1 MKKEFI
7 FQGNGFVLKWKVHS
21 LIIFRIQC
29 LENFLII
36 FQERMNQVSQLF
48 YLCCQELSVFFRRYN
63 LKIMLR
69 NEIIPSNKNT
79 QFLGM
84 TFYSRLNWE
93 KHFNK
98 LRAKAK
104 RALNAIRVVAGK
116 IDRRLENPKRIIQ
129 CNIVPKNCNF
139 YPDARNVRN

>member
-1 MKKEFI
+1 
-7 FQGNGFVLKWKVHS
+7 
-21 LIIFRIQC
+21 
-29 LENFLII
+29 
-36 FQERMNQVSQLF
+36 
-48 YLCCQELSVFFRRYN
+48 
-63 LKIMLR
+63 MLR

-116 IDRRLENPKRIIQ
+116 KWGGGRTTL
-129 CNIVPKNCNF
+129 KNCTVQHVGQKWTISAN
-139 YPDARNVRN
+139 YITQLLQE